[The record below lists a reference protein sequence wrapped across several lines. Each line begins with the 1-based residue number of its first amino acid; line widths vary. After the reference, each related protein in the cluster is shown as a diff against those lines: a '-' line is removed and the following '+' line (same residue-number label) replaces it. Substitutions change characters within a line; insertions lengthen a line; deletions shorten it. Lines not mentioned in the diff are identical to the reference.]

1 MQIDSYRSR
10 IHINQY
16 EEALMKKLAQMELY
30 ALLPHAF
37 VPITAVGCIISMLPA
52 SLSVRYL
59 FVEKNRYRQS
69 SRHRSE
75 GFMGE

>member
-1 MQIDSYRSR
+1 
-10 IHINQY
+10 
-16 EEALMKKLAQMELY
+16 MKKLAEMKQGQTGVVTAINGDARYMSR
-30 ALLPHAF
+30 
-37 VPITAVGCIISMLPA
+37 ITSIGITPGCIISMLPA